1 MFSFLFSAAFVHAA
15 AYITPMRAQ
24 EALYTGEA
32 WRYDAGR
39 LLIGGAVLIGLSGRP
54 YRFASAATA
63 AIWCEAGRRVI
74 EAERATVERL
84 SESVREAWIARKR
97 ERLEARADAILDRA
111 AGQPDAAKRAAL
123 LDEAAWC
130 QVKWV

>member
-1 MFSFLFSAAFVHAA
+1 M
-15 AYITPMRAQ
+15 
-24 EALYTGEA
+24 
-32 WRYDAGR
+32 
-39 LLIGGAVLIGLSGRP
+39 LIGLSGKP

-63 AIWCEAGRRVI
+63 ATWCEAGRRVI
-74 EAERATVERL
+74 EAERATVGRL
-84 SESVREAWIARKR
+84 SEVVREAWIERKR